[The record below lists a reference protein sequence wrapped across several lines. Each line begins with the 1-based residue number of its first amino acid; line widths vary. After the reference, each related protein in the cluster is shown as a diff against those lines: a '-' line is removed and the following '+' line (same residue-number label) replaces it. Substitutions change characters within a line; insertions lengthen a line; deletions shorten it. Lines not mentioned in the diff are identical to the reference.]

1 MQSIDSNTHVSA
13 IPNSFEKFMST
24 NIGDIKFIDSCQ
36 FMPSSL
42 DKLVVNLYDP
52 KEKIRILSI

>member
-1 MQSIDSNTHVSA
+1 MQSIGSNTHIGA
-13 IPNSFEKFMST
+13 IPNSFEKFMSI

-42 DKLVVNLYDP
+42 DKLVDNLYDP
-52 KEKIRILSI
+52 KEKLRILSI